1 MKETPII
8 FNADM
13 VRAILDGKK
22 TQTRRIFKQAV
33 GSSLSVDYE
42 YPWATLSWL
51 YGDGP
56 GHEVYERTLKMQ
68 CPYGKIG
75 DQLWVREAFSDLA
88 RMRERF
94 ASAIGRSVETITTS
108 FEGDIAYRASLGSR
122 ADYLKWTPSIHMPR
136 WASRITLEVT
146 DIRVERLQDIK
157 EEDALAE
164 GIKTGRFG
172 NKSNWRDGFYAPGD
186 NQPCFSTK
194 EAFKYLWQSIYSEEN
209 WNNNPWVWVIEFRRI
224 K

>member
-136 WASRITLEVT
+136 WASRITLEII
-146 DIRVERLQDIK
+146 DIRVERLQDIS
-157 EEDALAE
+157 EEDAIAE
-164 GIKTGRFG
+164 GVSANEFSPACYAFG
-172 NKSNWRDGFYAPGD
+172 S
-186 NQPCFSTK
+186 
-194 EAFKYLWQSIYSEEN
+194 LWQFIYGVDNPQS
-209 WNNNPWVWVIEFRRI
+209 WQANPWVWVIEFRRV
-224 K
+224 

>member
-56 GHEVYERTLKMQ
+56 GHEVYERTIKMQ
-68 CPYGKIG
+68 CPQGNIG
-75 DQLWVREAFSDLA
+75 EHLWVRETFQFGLCTKSTL
-88 RMRERF
+88 
-94 ASAIGRSVETITTS
+94 
-108 FEGDIAYRASLGSR
+108 AYRATHQPEDLEDGWQEPI
-122 ADYLKWTPSIHMPR
+122 KWRPSIHMPR
-136 WASRITLEVT
+136 RASRITLEITNV
-146 DIRVERLQDIK
+146 RVERLQDIS
-157 EEDALAE
+157 EQDAIAE
-164 GIKTGRFG
+164 GLGEISKDGKLFKFG
-172 NKSNWRDGFYAPGD
+172 IPDMDGLPGGCD
-186 NQPCFSTK
+186 IGWQWSEWEKNPVMAYK
-194 EAFKYLWQSIYSEEN
+194 KLWASIYGSES
-209 WNNNPWVWVIEFRRI
+209 WNNNPWVWVIEFRRV
-224 K
+224 